1 MVFLPP
7 FSKNQISE
15 YIYYN
20 KQSQIAV
27 FDLTVKD
34 IIALESDGVLDFDN
48 SKRFV
53 PDHKIITPKD
63 GKWILEPGGYL
74 TRYNEIIEVPLS
86 AIGIVLPRSS
96 LMRIGGTICSAL
108 WDPGYKGRGIGLLIV
123 YTRITIHQNARIAQ
137 IIFLKTLEESKN
149 GYSGEYQNE
158 NISTEED

>member
-15 YIYYN
+15 YIDYN
-20 KQSQIAV
+20 KQSQIAG

-74 TRYNEIIEVPLS
+74 TRYNEIIEV
-86 AIGIVLPRSS
+86 
-96 LMRIGGTICSAL
+96 C
-108 WDPGYKGRGIGLLIV
+108 K
-123 YTRITIHQNARIAQ
+123 
-137 IIFLKTLEESKN
+137 
-149 GYSGEYQNE
+149 
-158 NISTEED
+158 